1 MAPTDLFASGLRW
14 SYRKYG
20 LKGAA
25 AFALL
30 AVAGYYV
37 AKRRVSR
44 LFGGEDGASTDD
56 HERIDLEDDGGDED
70 ENGGGGEEGSGGA

>member
-1 MAPTDLFASGLRW
+1 MAPTELFARGLKW

-20 LKGAA
+20 TKGAL

-37 AKRRVSR
+37 ATRRVNE
-44 LFGGEDGASTDD
+44 LFGGSSDEVSPAPDEADD
-56 HERIDLEDDGGDED
+56 A
-70 ENGGGGEEGSGGA
+70 GSA

>member
-1 MAPTDLFASGLRW
+1 MAPTELFARGLRW

-25 AFALL
+25 AFAVL

-37 AKRRVSR
+37 AKRRLNR
-44 LFGGEDGASTDD
+44 LFGDGEGTSSHGEGA
-56 HERIDLEDDGGDED
+56 GG
-70 ENGGGGEEGSGGA
+70 

>member
-1 MAPTDLFASGLRW
+1 MAPTELFARGLRW

-30 AVAGYYV
+30 AVAGYYL
-37 AKRRVSR
+37 AKRRVDR
-44 LFGGEDGASTDD
+44 LFDGGENASTD
-56 HERIDLEDDGGDED
+56 GGDA
-70 ENGGGGEEGSGGA
+70 GA

>member
-1 MAPTDLFASGLRW
+1 MAPTELFARGLRW

-25 AFALL
+25 AFVVL

-37 AKRRVSR
+37 AKRRLDR
-44 LFGGEDGASTDD
+44 LFGGGENASPDGAG
-56 HERIDLEDDGGDED
+56 GGDA
-70 ENGGGGEEGSGGA
+70 GA